1 MKSKNQYSEMLIILP
16 ALNEELAIKPTIE
29 KLQRECPGAMVVVV
43 DNGSTDR
50 TIATAES
57 FGVTVLREPQKGKG
71 FAIRRGFMAIQDHH
85 KYVFM
90 VDADDTYGLEAID
103 QAIEMVRNFGY
114 DMIVGTRID
123 NNDLEPGRKVSYKRG
138 HSIGNAML
146 TLLARKLHKV
156 EIKDSLSG
164 WRLMSL
170 NFVQS
175 FPGGASGFE
184 IEAELNAHAYLISAG
199 VENVEVSYR
208 GRDINS
214 HSKLNTYRDG
224 IKILRMNFALF
235 RDNRPQMAFTLF
247 AFPWLIA
254 STLLISRAWFGYLET
269 GLVEQFPSLIAGIG
283 SLTVAGLLLTSGVV
297 LQRIKLAR
305 SNMLRFQFQRPS
317 KF

>member
-1 MKSKNQYSEMLIILP
+1 MKNNYKYSDLLIILP
-16 ALNEELAIKPTIE
+16 ALNEELAIKPTLE
-29 KLQRECPGAMVVVV
+29 KIQRECPGAMVVVV
-43 DNGSTDR
+43 DNGSTD
-50 TIATAES
+50 TTVATAES
-57 FGVTVLREPQKGKG
+57 FNVKVLREPQKGKG
-71 FAIRRGFMAIQDHH
+71 FAIRRGFMAIQEHH

-90 VDADDTYGLEAID
+90 VDADDTYGLEAIGN
-103 QAIEMVRNFGY
+103 AIELVGKFGY

-123 NNDLEPGRKVSYKRG
+123 NEDLEPGRKVSYKRG
-138 HSIGNAML
+138 HAIGNAIL
-146 TLLARKLHKV
+146 TLLAQKLHKV

-164 WRLMSL
+164 WRLMSV
-170 NFVQS
+170 NFVKS

-199 VENVEVSYR
+199 VTNVEVSYR

-224 IKILRMNFALF
+224 FKILRMNFALF

-247 AFPWLIA
+247 SFPWLIA
-254 STLLISRAWFGYLET
+254 SAVLVSRAWFGYIET

-283 SLTVAGLLLTSGVV
+283 SLIVGGLLVTSGVV
-297 LQRIKLAR
+297 LQRIKLMR
-305 SNMLRFQFQRPS
+305 SNMLRFKFMRPQ